1 MNRLLLCALLLSL
14 TAVMI
19 ADQTLLAC
27 GAPKTKNTSTRMQQP
42 VMTRSGINSVLASL
56 PVVTYSEL
64 APEFRESMNMNGRF
78 LKRYQRQKF
87 YVVKETDLD
96 RLLVGHFRIRE
107 FLMPVDTSLK
117 GRFDSAL
124 NELLGG
130 HSEPV
135 RQNYLLMDKAVLYRL
150 LHLMKELQKAG
161 HNPHALAIDSGFRAP
176 AHNEHIGGAKK
187 SQHLWGKAID
197 FRVQDIDGDGLTGM
211 LDKRIVIDILER
223 KVIAKRG
230 GIGRYLD
237 HDTALHIDVRGYPA
251 RWDR

>member
-1 MNRLLLCALLLSL
+1 MHRLVLCALALSL

-19 ADQTLLAC
+19 TDQTLLAC
-27 GAPKTKNTSTRMQQP
+27 DTPQTINASKSEQPP

-56 PVVTYSEL
+56 PRVTYQEL

-78 LKRYQRQKF
+78 LKRYQGQKF
-87 YVVKETDLD
+87 YVVKETELD
-96 RLLVGHFRIRE
+96 RRLVGHFRIRE
-107 FLMPVDTSLK
+107 FIMPVDTSLK

-130 HSEPV
+130 RSEPV
-135 RQNYLLMDKAVLYRL
+135 RQHYLLMDKAVLYRL

-197 FRVQDIDGDGLTGM
+197 FRVKDINGDGLVGM
-211 LDKRIVIDILER
+211 MDKRIVLDILER
-223 KVIAKRG
+223 RVIAQRG

-251 RWDR
+251 RWNR